1 MKNLFKHIL
10 QIIRHP
16 VIFFEEAQTWEKRP
30 MWIPVLILVL
40 TGIIGGLSAGG
51 AVSAFSG
58 MLTEDQAGMIKTI
71 AIITGIIGG
80 PIGLLL
86 AWLIKGLIYQGILKK
101 MSGDGDEAKL
111 NDTLFFTGI
120 ASFPLMI
127 PAILNTIIAL
137 TGHVSLNL
145 SGGFNV
151 VSYLA
156 GSINLFIIYQLFLT
170 IIAMAKLHRLS
181 YKKAAIPI
189 IALEVIVAIF
199 NLVTGLMSAS
209 STASV
214 MNSVN
219 SGQ

>member
-1 MKNLFKHIL
+1 
-10 QIIRHP
+10 
-16 VIFFEEAQTWEKRP
+16 
-30 MWIPVLILVL
+30 
-40 TGIIGGLSAGG
+40 
-51 AVSAFSG
+51 
-58 MLTEDQAGMIKTI
+58 
-71 AIITGIIGG
+71 
-80 PIGLLL
+80 
-86 AWLIKGLIYQGILKK
+86 
-101 MSGDGDEAKL
+101 
-111 NDTLFFTGI
+111 
-120 ASFPLMI
+120 MI
-127 PAILNTIIAL
+127 PALLNTIIAL